1 MATRF
6 RPQNEEQ
13 KNAEIDGNLLRSE
26 RNFMALGQINYNIN
40 LNLKKQKQVLAQSTI
55 DLLCYITTTGHIA
68 VTSLSHTI
76 VSVFN
81 PSDDFAL
88 V

>member
-13 KNAEIDGNLLRSE
+13 KNAEIEVNFQRSE
-26 RNFMALGQINYNIN
+26 RSFRALGQINFNIS
-40 LNLKKQKQVLAQSTI
+40 LNLKKQKEVLTQSTI

-81 PSDDFAL
+81 PNENFAL